1 MGNSGSILPWDN
13 WIFHV
18 DTLKK
23 KANSLHDEATTL
35 QDSIRAQILHYN
47 TLSDQAKQ
55 LFSAN
60 AALVIIARA
69 IKFSDLQLQDF
80 EAQLQTMPEPPAGC
94 VPAKFGA
101 FLSEITGSI
110 LVLKAVVNIG
120 KIAKTA
126 IFQGAEVGGETAAEL
141 GVESLAEAGV
151 EVGIEAGVEAG
162 VEAGIE
168 AGIEAGVEVGA
179 EAALAD
185 TGVGIIAAV
194 GLDIIFGA
202 INGAKE
208 RDQLQGQIDKLND
221 ALSKLKG
228 FQNDL
233 HDKSNTLNGVVL
245 GEEARFKGI
254 VSALQNVI
262 PNDSAGSWQQ
272 LAVDVTAIAHYL
284 DAQTAALTFY
294 GLLSQLRITYLRAK
308 ERAPTASKEAII
320 SAVLISAK
328 ADVTHEK
335 LEQLWNILQ
344 EYSDGMRDVSS

>member
-1 MGNSGSILPWDN
+1 MGNSVSILPWDD
-13 WIFHV
+13 WIYHV
-18 DTLKK
+18 DDLKRE
-23 KANSLHDEATTL
+23 ANHVHDQAVSL
-35 QDSIRAQILHYN
+35 QDSIRAQVLQYN
-47 TLSDQAKQ
+47 TLLDQARQ
-55 LFSAN
+55 LLSAN

-80 EAQLQTMPEPPAGC
+80 EAQLQTMPEPPPGC

-110 LVLKAVVNIG
+110 LVLKAVVNLG
-120 KIAKTA
+120 KLAKTA
-126 IFQGAEVGGETAAEL
+126 IFGGAEVGGEAGAEL
-141 GVESLAEAGV
+141 GVEGLGEVGV
-151 EVGIEAGVEAG
+151 ELGVEAG
-162 VEAGIE
+162 V
-168 AGIEAGVEVGA
+168 EAGVEVGA

-185 TGVGIIAAV
+185 TGVGIIAAI
-194 GLDIIFGA
+194 GLDIIFGS

-208 RDQLQGQIDKLND
+208 RDQLEGQIDKLND
-221 ALSKLKG
+221 ALSKLRG

-233 HDKSNTLNGVVL
+233 NDKFNNLHGVIL

-254 VSALQNVI
+254 VSALQSVI

-272 LAVDVTAIAHYL
+272 LAVDVSVIAQYL

-294 GLLSQLRITYLRAK
+294 GLLSRLRITYLRAK

-335 LEQLWNILQ
+335 LEQLWDILQ
-344 EYSDGMRDVSS
+344 QYSDGMKDVSS